1 MRPKISETHEARKT
15 LFRKGVQ
22 EGRLSVDE
30 IEETLPEGG
39 LTPAER
45 WLFYYSLR
53 AADIEIL
60 GDESELSFFQG
71 GERGEQ
77 ADSRG

>member
-1 MRPKISETHEARKT
+1 MKPKVSDTHEARKN

-22 EGRLSVDE
+22 EGHLSVEE
-30 IEETLPEGG
+30 IEGTLPEGG

-53 AADIEIL
+53 AADVEIL
-60 GDESELSFFQG
+60 GDESEIAFFQG
-71 GERGEQ
+71 GDQ
-77 ADSRG
+77 ADPGG